1 VPLSQEK
8 IDRAKEALIAF
19 NNVREQYSDVL
30 VVLDYVTITDVA
42 KYESDSDDGQIAGNE
57 LDEDELLAVLWR
69 LGKHIGTSETSHHL
83 LPSHIRFALDEHER
97 KKAQE

>member
-1 VPLSQEK
+1 MPLSQEK

-19 NNVREQYSDVL
+19 NKVREQYSDVL

-57 LDEDELLAVLWR
+57 LAEDELLAVLWR
-69 LGKHIGTSETSHHL
+69 LGKHVGTSETSHHL

-97 KKAQE
+97 KKEQQ

>member
-1 VPLSQEK
+1 MPLSQEK

-30 VVLDYVTITDVA
+30 VVLDYVTIIDVS
-42 KYESDSDDGQIAGNE
+42 KYESDSDDGIIAGDM
-57 LDEDELLAVLWR
+57 LDEAELLAVLWR
-69 LGKHIGTSETSHHL
+69 LGKHVGTAETSHHL

-97 KKAQE
+97 KKEQQ